1 MSQPNKNSG
10 GFLPQTLDV
19 DDSIIDNNL
28 KIIENKDFEDKITGI
43 FPGLVNNA
51 NASTAKHYRNDRK
64 LLPTDEYPT
73 VQVLNKIC
81 NEHHVKIIKC
91 LAFPAA
97 VSPKKVTA
105 LLFHASSKCANNGR
119 IRLGR

>member
-1 MSQPNKNSG
+1 MSQPNKKSG

-28 KIIENKDFEDKITGI
+28 KIIENKDLEDKITGI

-81 NEHHVKIIKC
+81 NEHHVKIINLIYLK
-91 LAFPAA
+91 
-97 VSPKKVTA
+97 SQ
-105 LLFHASSKCANNGR
+105 NNIMNIKYIIGYSNSWNVHQN
-119 IRLGR
+119 

>member
-1 MSQPNKNSG
+1 MSQPNKKSG
-10 GFLPQTLDV
+10 DFLPQTLDV

-28 KIIENKDFEDKITGI
+28 KIIENKDLEDKITGI

-73 VQVLNKIC
+73 VQVFNHSFFIP
-81 NEHHVKIIKC
+81 E
-91 LAFPAA
+91 
-97 VSPKKVTA
+97 
-105 LLFHASSKCANNGR
+105 ANYQQEFEQ
-119 IRLGR
+119 